1 MEGGVLKVVRG
12 AFLAMKGTRQRNLY
26 FLDGYTVTGR
36 AAVSSNSDDEASDTS
51 RLWHMRLGH
60 VGEKALQGLVKQG
73 LLKGAKTE
81 ALMYASHIVNRL
93 PASALDGKTPKE
105 VWSGQPVSDYDRLH
119 IFGCPAYFHVTESK
133 LDPRAKKAVFV
144 GFSEGVKGFRL
155 WNSESKK
162 IILSRDVTFDES
174 AMLKQTFRDTKNE
187 NPNSLQQ
194 VEFEVPKKSEK
205 VSPTVDGPDDQD
217 EISVEVE
224 DSAPLSEIRQ
234 QPESIATSRPKR
246 DIRKPARYTDMV
258 AYALPVIDVENVVD
272 M

>member
-26 FLDGYTVTGR
+26 FLDGYTVIGR
-36 AAVSSNSDDEASDTS
+36 VAVSSSSDNKASDTS

-73 LLKGAKTE
+73 LLKE

-119 IFGCPAYFHVTESK
+119 IFGCPAYFHVNESK
-133 LDPRAKKAVFV
+133 MDPRANKAVFV

-174 AMLKQTFRDTKNE
+174 AMLKQTF
-187 NPNSLQQ
+187 
-194 VEFEVPKKSEK
+194 
-205 VSPTVDGPDDQD
+205 
-217 EISVEVE
+217 
-224 DSAPLSEIRQ
+224 
-234 QPESIATSRPKR
+234 
-246 DIRKPARYTDMV
+246 
-258 AYALPVIDVENVVD
+258 
-272 M
+272 

>member
-36 AAVSSNSDDEASDTS
+36 AAVSSSSDDEASDTS

-105 VWSGQPVSDYDRLH
+105 V
-119 IFGCPAYFHVTESK
+119 
-133 LDPRAKKAVFV
+133 
-144 GFSEGVKGFRL
+144 
-155 WNSESKK
+155 
-162 IILSRDVTFDES
+162 
-174 AMLKQTFRDTKNE
+174 
-187 NPNSLQQ
+187 
-194 VEFEVPKKSEK
+194 EFEFPKKSEK
-205 VSPTVDGPDDQD
+205 ASPTVDGPDDQD
-217 EISVEVE
+217 EISIEVE

-234 QPESIATSRPKR
+234 QPESIATSRLKR

-258 AYALPVIDVENVVD
+258 AYALPIELDDTDTLKYRPRPSSSSNMWTSIFGIFSYIQICMNALDRLPSPPVNLEFSFTFTE
-272 M
+272 